1 MKTILL
7 IISLYSLGL
16 QGQSLWVET
25 NPYSTGQQG
34 LKEGA
39 VLRVL
44 LKEGIKADYQY
55 ESGKDD
61 SITIKSA
68 PDKKIVPELMGYNYD
83 RSIAAKKNGKEKSNA
98 KIIGSMAVQVV
109 DIDPDTGILTIEGVR
124 ETSFEKGQ
132 SSLKLTGQVS
142 PNDIKGGNT
151 IPSDLVANLK
161 LEYKSGPIEKDM
173 NDPDIQLK
181 PALDPKGQAIIGP
194 DGQPLQKAE
203 LSENEKQRI
212 ILRNIRRLLGES
224 Q

>member
-1 MKTILL
+1 MKYILL
-7 IISLYSLGL
+7 SALLSFGIYS
-16 QGQSLWVET
+16 QSLWVDT
-25 NPYSTGQQG
+25 NPYSTGKQG
-34 LKEGA
+34 LKVGA

-44 LKEGIKADYQY
+44 LKEGIKADYQF

-83 RSIAAKKNGKEKSNA
+83 RSIAAKGNGKEKSNS
-98 KIIGSMAVQVV
+98 KLIGSMAVQITE
-109 DIDPDTGILTIEGVR
+109 IDPESGILTVEGVR
-124 ETSFEKGQ
+124 EAFFEKGK
-132 SSLKLTGQVS
+132 SMLKLSGKVS
-142 PNDIKGGNT
+142 STDIKGGNT

-181 PALDPKGQAIIGP
+181 PALDPKGQQIIGP
-194 DGQPLQKAE
+194 DGQPIQKAE
-203 LSENEKQRI
+203 LSENEKQKI
-212 ILRNIRRLLGES
+212 ILKNIRRLLGES